1 MSTLAVRSKIKTM
14 RETRG
19 ISQSQMAEKLHMDE
33 RNYKRIES
41 GEKKTIDI
49 DLLSRIAEVLEVD
62 IPELLTT
69 ETYIEHNGDN
79 TGANSHNGDGPVNEI
94 TINNNFPADLKKVY
108 DDLVLELKEVI
119 AEKNRTI
126 DLLRE
131 LKGK

>member
-1 MSTLAVRSKIKTM
+1 MSTLTVRSKIKTM

-19 ISQSQMAEKLHMDE
+19 ISQSQMAEKLQMDE

-69 ETYIEHNGDN
+69 EVMNVHNGNN
-79 TGANSHNGDGPVNEI
+79 TEINAPVGYGSEI